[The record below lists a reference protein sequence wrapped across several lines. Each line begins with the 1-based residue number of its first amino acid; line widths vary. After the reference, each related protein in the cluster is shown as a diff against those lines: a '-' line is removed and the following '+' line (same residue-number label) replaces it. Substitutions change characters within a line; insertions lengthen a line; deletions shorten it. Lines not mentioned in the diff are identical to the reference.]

1 LTTGYSEY
9 NVKSKIYK
17 DKYSL
22 RTTIPKFVVQTLKL
36 QGNERLAWGIA
47 GFNKLVVVIV
57 RE

>member
-1 LTTGYSEY
+1 MTSRDEY
-9 NVKSKIYK
+9 TIKSKIYK
-17 DKYSL
+17 DRYSY